1 MTSQQNNIFLTLS
14 FSIILI
20 ITSCSGGG
28 NRDISPE
35 PFNINNIAGDWLF
48 DAECD
53 SALVLGTTIF
63 LAEQL
68 PDTITI
74 NSDTDTTIY
83 IDAGANNPIANID
96 LNGNFIIPNQTFN
109 ADVDLG
115 LGGITTLPIS
125 VNGSGSFVS
134 NFGGSMDVTF
144 NDTILTGTE
153 IDCTISLRKI
163 D

>member
-1 MTSQQNNIFLTLS
+1 MNSKNNNIFLTLS
-14 FSIILI
+14 FSIILV

-48 DAECD
+48 IAECD
-53 SALVLGTTIF
+53 SALVLGANIF

-74 NSDTDTTIY
+74 SSDTDSTVF
-83 IDAGANNPIANID
+83 IDAGANNLIANID

-115 LGGITTLPIS
+115 LGGINTIPVSL
-125 VNGSGSFVS
+125 NGSGSFVS
-134 NFGGSMDVTF
+134 NFGGSMDITF
-144 NDTILTGTE
+144 NDTILTQVE
-153 IDCTISLRKI
+153 IDCTIDLRKL